1 MRRVKDPAVITHLE
15 AENAYCAS
23 VMAPTQDLQDDLY
36 AEMLGRIQETDLSV
50 PVAYEGWMY
59 YSRTTAGQAYAIH
72 ARRKITPEGWESS
85 PEEVLLDENVEAA
98 GRAYYELGD
107 FSLSPGGRYL
117 AWAEDTRGGRQYRL
131 RVRDLRNGRMLRLGR
146 GNPHNRITSMVW
158 AEDDDQ
164 SLFYTVE
171 DTQTQ
176 RSNELWHHVIGRAED
191 RLILTENDE
200 RFSLSLIK
208 TRSRGF
214 LVLTSGSHTTNELRL
229 LHSLRSAHLVEL
241 LDAGAVDGRM
251 YLATRH
257 YPAGSLDVAGPQLPR
272 SQRVA
277 VVADAARG
285 AHDMHEVGVAHRDI
299 NPSNIFIDRT
309 RGRLADLGLAQTLA
323 GASATIGT
331 GPIGSLQFIDPDL
344 VWGGKAS
351 RSTDV
356 WSLGITLHC
365 VLSDVPP
372 FGDIPEDSLLAAF
385 RHVVHNRP
393 TLDHSFEPELL
404 GVVDRC
410 LAPVDKRFETA
421 RDLAEC
427 EFCGLPA

>member
-1 MRRVKDPAVITHLE
+1 MRIGDYEIIDTVGDGNHGVYHTARPPA
-15 AENAYCAS
+15 
-23 VMAPTQDLQDDLY
+23 
-36 AEMLGRIQETDLSV
+36 
-50 PVAYEGWMY
+50 
-59 YSRTTAGQAYAIH
+59 
-72 ARRKITPEGWESS
+72 
-85 PEEVLLDENVEAA
+85 
-98 GRAYYELGD
+98 
-107 FSLSPGGRYL
+107 
-117 AWAEDTRGGRQYRL
+117 
-131 RVRDLRNGRMLRLGR
+131 RLGLTDPIVVLKVLDDY
-146 GNPHNRITSMVW
+146 GSADDFKRI
-158 AEDDDQ
+158 
-164 SLFYTVE
+164 
-171 DTQTQ
+171 
-176 RSNELWHHVIGRAED
+176 
-191 RLILTENDE
+191 
-200 RFSLSLIK
+200 
-208 TRSRGF
+208 
-214 LVLTSGSHTTNELRL
+214 TNELRL
-229 LHSLRSAHLVEL
+229 LHSLRSPHLVEL
-241 LDAGAVDGRM
+241 LDAGSVDGRM

-257 YPAGSLDVAGPQLPR
+257 YPAGALEQAGPQLPR
-272 SQRVA
+272 SARVA

-323 GASATIGT
+323 GATATIGT

-365 VLSDVPP
+365 VLSDLPP

-385 RHVVHNRP
+385 RHIVHNRP

-421 RDLAEC
+421 LELADALDDVSRQLANVEHQQAAS
-427 EFCGLPA
+427 PAASADAGDAEPHQATKGNLS